1 MKHLVFSIISL
12 LWVATSSAQTYYV
25 CTGETYDIHHAA
37 STPTITYTKRT
48 GKVTIGN
55 LKYTP
60 EEIDSIV
67 FTRPEKLRLNT
78 KRWMSTLPNTTPL
91 RSLTIPGA
99 HDAATKNCGSA
110 SQCQSLTITELLN
123 AGVRA
128 LDLRPRYTGS
138 SESDITLNNLEIYHG
153 VSATGVLFK
162 DAIADIVEFLRTNS
176 SETVFINLQKESSGG
191 TDYSS
196 TWRSSIRTCLN
207 NNSNYV
213 LQKLTAT
220 LTLNSCRGKM
230 VVISHNPYGSEGVYN
245 DIVYGA
251 LTDGWGDDESFT
263 TNLLHTY
270 GSVVSAA
277 HVTDNYNATN
287 NTNKQN
293 YLRANFDAASSSTTD
308 YYISFMNVAWK
319 WSSPFTYPF
328 DYAKTH
334 NSWLNGQLNAGTWTG
349 RLGIIY
355 QDFCGDSDC
364 TPDLVTNIILHNHR
378 TLWP

>member
-1 MKHLVFSIISL
+1 MIRYFFSIVAL
-12 LWVATSSAQTYYV
+12 LLATLSSAQTYYV
-25 CTGETYDIHHAA
+25 CSGETYDIHHAA
-37 STPTITYTKRT
+37 SAPSITYAKRT

-55 LKYTP
+55 LKYEPTG
-60 EEIDSIV
+60 IDSIV
-67 FTRPEKLRLNT
+67 LTRPERLRLNT
-78 KRWMSTLPNTTPL
+78 KRWMSTIPNTTLL
-91 RSLTIPGA
+91 RALTIPGA

-110 SQCQSLTITELLN
+110 SQCQSLSITELLN

-153 VSATGVLFK
+153 ISATGVLFK
-162 DAIADIVEFLRTNS
+162 DAINDIDNFLAANPT
-176 SETVFINLQKESSGG
+176 ETVFINLQKENSGG

-196 TWRSSIRTCLN
+196 TWRSSVRTCLLN
-207 NNSNYV
+207 HSSRV
-213 LQKLTAT
+213 LQQLSSTT
-220 LTLNSCRGKM
+220 TLNSCRGKM

-251 LTDGWGDDESFT
+251 LTESWGDDESFT
-263 TNLLHTY
+263 TNLLYTY
-270 GSVVSAA
+270 GSTICPA
-277 HVTDNYNATN
+277 HVTDNYNATSSSS
-287 NTNKQN
+287 KQG
-293 YLRANFDAASSSTTD
+293 YMKANLDAASASSTD
-308 YYISFMNVAWK
+308 FYISFMNVAWK
-319 WSSPFTYPF
+319 WSSPLTNPI

-355 QDFCGDSDC
+355 FDFCGDSSC
-364 TPDLVTNIILHNHR
+364 TPGLTENIILHNHR